1 MFMNYMDYV
10 DDDSMVM
17 FTAAQ
22 VVRMQATLEGPRAQL
37 IATGPALVS

>member
-1 MFMNYMDYV
+1 
-10 DDDSMVM
+10 MVM